1 MSEFFCQSTAE
12 RAEFLQRLQRAE
24 AEAEAWLA
32 QADTHTV
39 ERRFC
44 DSTDEEE
51 LGHQLQV
58 GAQHANIGRTQFGTG
73 MCSTSLSSSSIV
85 DPASWTRLQ
94 KLEMLISVLRAMP
107 RREPPAPAP
116 HVRQDMQV
124 RVLPDPSDATVALA
138 SNPLPL
144 GVWPHRQPKKHTPKA
159 QRIKNMPLSSAC
171 VPENLAHENS
181 LGGDSTRQKD
191 WPMRCPHMSTGSAE
205 MGLLVGDRDFW
216 QVSNFAVDDYAPVNT
231 VDKSACMGLG
241 LLGDREVWPASD
253 SDSDKRST
261 FSGSK
266 SSEDVKSQS
275 SMEPMYVHVNIEPV
289 QVCVDKARGSLMV
302 WSV

>member
-1 MSEFFCQSTAE
+1 MSGFFRQSMAE
-12 RAEFLQRLQRAE
+12 RGEFLQRLERE
-24 AEAEAWLA
+24 VDVRLG
-32 QADTHTV
+32 QAVSHTV
-39 ERRFC
+39 ERR
-44 DSTDEEE
+44 
-51 LGHQLQV
+51 
-58 GAQHANIGRTQFGTG
+58 
-73 MCSTSLSSSSIV
+73 TSLSSSSIV

-191 WPMRCPHMSTGSAE
+191 WPKRCPRMSTGSAE
-205 MGLLVGDRDFW
+205 IGFLGDRDFW
-216 QVSNFAVDDYAPVNT
+216 QASNFAVDDCAPVNT